1 MENEEL
7 SENSDPTKNM
17 NLFSISASDGIFDC
31 F

>member
-7 SENSDPTKNM
+7 SEISDPTKNM
-17 NLFSISASDGIFDC
+17 NLFPISASDGIFDC